1 MASLEEDVVS
11 HIAFD
16 LYQLRNTL
24 INDELHKLTPVELVD
39 KAIGMTTET
48 IQKSFKLEAIGACES
63 NGDPHYC
70 ADIATHYWDI
80 VNDTSGD
87 V

>member
-11 HIAFD
+11 QIACD
-16 LYQLRNTL
+16 LHMLRNEL
-24 INDELHKLTPVELVD
+24 INDELHKLTPVQLVD
-39 KAIGMTTET
+39 QAIGRTAET

-70 ADIATHYWDI
+70 ADIATYYWGI

-87 V
+87 E